1 MVRILLLW
9 CGIASSA
16 LYVAMIVFVPM
27 AWPDY
32 SSASRTVSEL
42 SAIGAP
48 TRPIWVPLGMVYTL
62 LVALFGYGV
71 WWSAGRRRRL
81 RSAGTVLV
89 VYGLIGL
96 GWPPMHQREVLA
108 AGGRSLTD
116 VLHIAWTMAS
126 VGLMLVAM
134 TACAG
139 AFGRTFRHYTVAT
152 VVLLV
157 GVGLVTSRSAARVEA
172 NLPTPWIGVWERFD
186 IALFLAWVVA
196 LAAMLLREAR
206 R

>member
-1 MVRILLLW
+1 MMRTLLLW

-27 AWPDY
+27 GWPDY

-48 TRPIWVPLGMVYTL
+48 TRSIWVPLGMVYTL
-62 LVALFGYGV
+62 LVALFGCGV
-71 WWSAGRRRRL
+71 WQAAEGRRPL
-81 RSAGTVLV
+81 RVVGAVLV
-89 VYGLIGL
+89 VYGLFGL

-108 AGGRSLTD
+108 AGGKSLTD
-116 VLHIAWTMAS
+116 MLHIAWTMAS

-134 TACAG
+134 IACAG
-139 AFGRTFRHYTVAT
+139 AFGRGFRHYTVAT
-152 VVLLV
+152 VVLLI
-157 GVGLVTSRSAARVEA
+157 GVGLVTSQSAARVEA
-172 NLPTPWIGVWERFD
+172 NLPTPWIGVWERLD
-186 IALFLAWVVA
+186 IALFLAWIVV
-196 LAAMLLREAR
+196 LAAMLLREPR